1 MTRKYRT
8 AEIREQGF
16 HNIIVSFLQEKCEI
30 ELKRNAYNSHVGSSA
45 GSTAIS
51 GYTGSNG
58 GSADVSNHHVVSN
71 GDSTAVSSHV
81 GSHVG
86 SSRDPVRHHPS
97 MYTVSTQLSDTSTQ
111 EKAPRSGK

>member
-1 MTRKYRT
+1 MGFGLLRFVK
-8 AEIREQGF
+8 QGF
-16 HNIIVSFLQEKCEI
+16 HNIIINFLQEKCEI
-30 ELKRNAYNSHVGSSA
+30 ELKRNAYNSHVGSSV

-58 GSADVSNHHVVSN
+58 GSADVSNHVVSN

-86 SSRDPVRHHPS
+86 SSRDPVRHDLS

-111 EKAPRSGK
+111 EKAPRSGR